1 MIMGMSTRR
10 LRAAVG
16 VTLLALST
24 ILSTTGPAPVPAGA
38 ATAQLRQLARIDV
51 QFLTRAVATGTRE
64 RYSSPVLAD
73 LSGDDRP
80 ELVVTA
86 PNGTVT
92 ARNLHTGTQYWQT
105 SLGATEIHASPI
117 VDDVNGDGKADV
129 VVATMDGRVVRL
141 NGQTGA
147 VALTVRQGA
156 PLNCPPGNDCRPD
169 GFFATPA
176 IGDVN
181 GDGKKDIVAASY
193 DHTVYAWTAGS
204 RLIWRAFLYDTLW
217 SSPAIVDIDKNGRNE
232 VVLGG
237 DIYAG
242 NPLGVAAG
250 GLVWALNGSNGT
262 RYSGYPKSIPGEVVW
277 SSPTISD
284 INGDGNL
291 DAVVGTGTMFGDGAI
306 NRRVWAFTLR
316 TRVNLPGWPITA
328 PGRVANQPA
337 VADVNGDGD
346 REVVVNTENGYIDA
360 YNHNGTRLWV
370 TCNANDRTNGCTG
383 MVSHSGVVVAD
394 VDDDGVQEVV
404 ATSGVKLRVYDG
416 RDRTMESELIMEG
429 SYANLHPSSTP
440 SISELGGKTIIA
452 QSAFYRAGGHSGA
465 ERNGDYVRTVVFTT
479 DQPLCA
485 EDWPAFKR
493 GPRRDSV
500 QAARPPWHPFPCG
513 RPFVAQQYQDLLG
526 RPLDAAGQSYWTAR
540 LRTTWSGARVV
551 EGFMDSSEFRGVAA
565 PIVRLHLGVD
575 AGPPGPSD
583 EIRDEMG
590 VLRTA
595 DTPTEVAET
604 LTEIAE
610 TLLSD
615 RPAQT
620 DEQLVDAVFPRL
632 TGRTPTTTERNAAL
646 DAIEGSSQGAWVA
659 QLSGSTSAVTHL
671 EDRVQVAM
679 TYIGLLDRAPDAGGF
694 DYWVDQV
701 ERLGVS
707 PQRLIEQFLNTSE
720 YRERVL

>member
-1 MIMGMSTRR
+1 MIGPMSTRR
-10 LRAAVG
+10 LRAAAG

-24 ILSTTGPAPVPAGA
+24 LLPIAGPAPAPAGA
-38 ATAQLRQLARIDV
+38 ANATLRKLATIDV
-51 QFLTRAVATGTRE
+51 TFGTRATATGTRE

-73 LSGDDRP
+73 LNGDDRP

-92 ARNLHTGTQYWQT
+92 ARRLDTGAQYWQR

-147 VALTVRQGA
+147 VDLTLRQGA

-193 DHTVYAWTAGS
+193 DHTVYAWTAGG

-242 NPLGVAAG
+242 NPLGVAQG
-250 GLVWALNGSNGT
+250 GLVWALNGSNGS
-262 RYSGYPKSIPGEVVW
+262 RFSGYPKSIPGEVVW
-277 SSPTISD
+277 SSPAISD
-284 INGDGNL
+284 INGDGYL
-291 DAVVGTGTMFGDGAI
+291 DAVVGTGTMFGDGAV
-306 NRRVWAFTLR
+306 NRRVYAFTLR
-316 TRVNLPGWPITA
+316 NRQNLPGWPVTA
-328 PGRVANQPA
+328 RGRVAHQPA
-337 VADVNGDGD
+337 VADIDNDGR
-346 REVVVNTENGYIDA
+346 REIVVNTENGYLTA
-360 YNHNGTRLWV
+360 YEHNGAEKWT
-370 TCNANDRTNGCTG
+370 TCNSNGRPDGCSG

-394 VDDDGVQEVV
+394 VDSDGVQEVV

-416 RDRTMESELIMEG
+416 RDKAMEAEYTLDG
-429 SYANLHPSSTP
+429 AYANLHPSSVP

-452 QSAFYRAGGHSGA
+452 QSAFYRVGGHSGA
-465 ERNGDYVRTVVFTT
+465 ERNGDIVRTVVVTT

-500 QAARPPWHPFPCG
+500 QRARPSWSPFPCG
-513 RPFVAQQYQDLLG
+513 RPFVAQQYRDLLG
-526 RPLDAAGQSYWTAR
+526 RSPDAAGQTYWTAR

-551 EGFMDSSEFRGVAA
+551 EGFMDSAEFRGVAA
-565 PIVRLHLGVD
+565 PVIRLHLGID
-575 AGPPGPSD
+575 AGPPRPAD
-583 EIRDEMG
+583 EIRAEM
-590 VLRTA
+590 VALRQG
-595 DTPTEVAET
+595 ET

-620 DEQLVDAVFPRL
+620 DAALVDAVFPRL
-632 TGRTPTTTERNAAL
+632 TGRTPTTSERNTAL
-646 DAIEGSSQGAWVA
+646 STIQANGQAAWVA
-659 QLSGSTSAVTHL
+659 QLSGSTSAVNHL
-671 EDRVQVAM
+671 TDRVQVAM
-679 TYIGLLDRAPDAGGF
+679 TYIGLLGRAPDAQGF
-694 DYWVDQV
+694 DFWIREV
-701 ERLGVS
+701 ERGVS
-707 PQRLIEQFLNTSE
+707 PQRLIEQFLNTPE